1 MRPGKLYFW
10 SGLVQLMKELFA
22 YIHSLM
28 PFSDASWE
36 VLLPAL
42 TPMTFGK
49 GDYLLQEGK
58 TCNALYFVSRGYCRA
73 FYNKEGQ
80 EINTDFFFE
89 QQIATNISS
98 FATGTPSAFAIQ
110 ACEALEAVRFD
121 KLLLRAA
128 SAQDLQ
134 IEALGR
140 QCLRQIAIRQEQ
152 HSAMYKLMTA
162 LERYEYLEQSDPELL
177 QRVSLTQ
184 LASYLGVARE
194 TLSRIRSRR
203 S

>member
-1 MRPGKLYFW
+1 
-10 SGLVQLMKELFA
+10 MKDLLA

-28 PFSDASWE
+28 PFPEASWE

-42 TPMTFGK
+42 TPMSFGK
-49 GDYLLQEGK
+49 GAYLLQEGK
-58 TCNALYFVSRGYCRA
+58 ACNALYFVRQGYCRA

-89 QQIATNISS
+89 QDIATSIGS
-98 FATGTPSAFAIQ
+98 FATGEPSAFAIQ
-110 ACEALEAVRFD
+110 ACEALDVVRFD
-121 KLLLRAA
+121 KQLLRAA

-140 QCLRQIAIRQEQ
+140 LCLRQIAIRQEK
-152 HSAMYKLMTA
+152 HSALYKLMTP
-162 LERYEYLEQSDPELL
+162 LERYEYLEQSVPEML